1 MSHDLL
7 EDLLGDVP
15 RHVVLDPAA
24 AWRAGTSRRRRRYA
38 VEGLALAAAV
48 VLVGAGLVRL
58 HDQAPVQPVD
68 KVTELEG
75 YPGTV
80 SRPWREEQ
88 LPHAP
93 GPLAGALQRNG
104 HWFGVDQNGRSW
116 RLPTAAGHYPALSD
130 DGTMLGQLV
139 PDGADRASYETVD
152 LSTGEREAYDSVGN
166 GNEYK
171 GRALANQPYWAAM
184 QSPSYWSPD
193 GARLLLRGG
202 RVDGEGPGDLLLENG
217 SVREL
222 AVRGFPVGWVSPTRI
237 AWLAQDGS
245 RVRITD
251 LGGTVVREVELFPNQ
266 PIQGISQWSGRLSPD
281 GRRLAVLERVDG
293 SKARLWTFSL
303 VDGSTAQTEP
313 TRPAVSGYP
322 TCPLMWHGHQV
333 AVWAFDGLDDASH
346 NHPVIQPRGW
356 GDSTCGTWTSDAL
369 AGTAQPGVG
378 PLEWRYW
385 PVDRLWPWAV
395 GLAVGAVVAAVLWWV
410 RRRRSRALVPA
421 HWPTPDAPSG
431 PSSG

>member
-1 MSHDLL
+1 M
-7 EDLLGDVP
+7 
-15 RHVVLDPAA
+15 A
-24 AWRAGTSRRRRRYA
+24 
-38 VEGLALAAAV
+38 
-48 VLVGAGLVRL
+48 
-58 HDQAPVQPVD
+58 
-68 KVTELEG
+68 
-75 YPGTV
+75 
-80 SRPWREEQ
+80 
-88 LPHAP
+88 
-93 GPLAGALQRNG
+93 
-104 HWFGVDQNGRSW
+104 
-116 RLPTAAGHYPALSD
+116 
-130 DGTMLGQLV
+130 
-139 PDGADRASYETVD
+139 YE
-152 LSTGEREAYDSVGN
+152 SVGN

-171 GRALANQPYWAAM
+171 AEALTGQPYWAAM

-193 GARLLLRGG
+193 DARLLLRGG
-202 RVDGEGPGDLLLENG
+202 TTDGDLPGDLLLENG

-266 PIQGISQWSGRLSPD
+266 PIQGISQWSGRVSPD

-293 SKARLWTFSL
+293 SKPRLWTFSL
-303 VDGSTAQTEP
+303 VDGSAAPTEA

-322 TCPLMWHGHQV
+322 TCPLMWHGDKV

-385 PVDRLWPWAV
+385 PVERLWPWVV

-421 HWPTPDAPSG
+421 PWPTPGAPSG